1 MRKMDNF
8 YLIVQKKRFELF
20 QLFFQSE
27 SVNDATEVAVDLIEF
42 HGVHAVE
49 LYVNGFLMFDYLRTK
64 K

>member
-1 MRKMDNF
+1 MDNF